1 LRDRLYL
8 LHISDAIGRI
18 REYTHQGK
26 DAFAP
31 SHLLQDAVIS
41 TLEVIGEV
49 AKGLSAETRAR
60 ASQLPWRQVARHA

>member
-1 LRDRLYL
+1 MRDRPYL
-8 LHISDAIGRI
+8 LHIADAIGRI

-26 DAFAP
+26 DAFAT
-31 SHLLQDAVIS
+31 SHLLQDAVVRN
-41 TLEVIGEV
+41 LEVIGEA